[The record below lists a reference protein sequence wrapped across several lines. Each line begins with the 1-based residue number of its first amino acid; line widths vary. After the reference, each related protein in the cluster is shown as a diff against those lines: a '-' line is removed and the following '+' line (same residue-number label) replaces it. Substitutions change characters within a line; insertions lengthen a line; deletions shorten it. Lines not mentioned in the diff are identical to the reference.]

1 VPNLYVVGPLPFLDR
16 SSSGVSVH
24 SLANSLS
31 ESGRR
36 VLVVAQRGAWRNPSA
51 KYEQAEVWQPG
62 YGCFSSIYR
71 FLIKKR
77 ARRVGIQHEMFMY
90 GKLRVNALFLIFLV
104 MCRLSGIR
112 IVTTLHHALPNAE
125 VRRILA
131 EGAYTRRELIPVLLL
146 GYRFF
151 NFSVKLLSSALI
163 LPYETGG
170 SVFARS
176 ERVRVSSVPLVAVRT
191 RVEGSEI
198 ERVRTKYSLPENY
211 VLSFGFLSKYKGV
224 EHVIAAAQALSD
236 RIPFAAVAGRNV
248 RQAVEPDYLRYY
260 ERLRAQAT
268 RAGVRW
274 LDYIPEMDMEP
285 VLKGCRL
292 LVLPYVAFH
301 GASGTLTTGA
311 SLGVPILVSRVM
323 EVPEFSE
330 VAIEP
335 SAASLTSA
343 IERFLN
349 DPAYAVAVLQASRRY
364 RLSHSTEIVT
374 RGYASALDA

>member
-1 VPNLYVVGPLPFLDR
+1 
-16 SSSGVSVH
+16 
-24 SLANSLS
+24 
-31 ESGRR
+31 
-36 VLVVAQRGAWRNPSA
+36 
-51 KYEQAEVWQPG
+51 
-62 YGCFSSIYR
+62 
-71 FLIKKR
+71 
-77 ARRVGIQHEMFMY
+77 MFMY
-90 GKLRVNALFLIFLV
+90 GKLRVNALFLFFLV

-248 RQAVEPDYLRYY
+248 RQAVEPDYLAITSGF
-260 ERLRAQAT
+260 ERKPQGPGFGGWT
-268 RAGVRW
+268 TS
-274 LDYIPEMDMEP
+274 
-285 VLKGCRL
+285 LKW
-292 LVLPYVAFH
+292 
-301 GASGTLTTGA
+301 
-311 SLGVPILVSRVM
+311 IWN
-323 EVPEFSE
+323 
-330 VAIEP
+330 P
-335 SAASLTSA
+335 S
-343 IERFLN
+343 
-349 DPAYAVAVLQASRRY
+349 
-364 RLSHSTEIVT
+364 
-374 RGYASALDA
+374 